1 MMESARIVNVRTID
15 PDPSI
20 VRAVG
25 RHHSFETALAD
36 IIDNCIDAEAG
47 NVLVR
52 FLQRDGL
59 VLGLQV
65 IDDGN
70 GMDAN
75 AMDQAMTFAKRR
87 EYNEGD
93 LGHFGIGLKA
103 ASLSQADRLSV
114 YSRRFGA
121 VAAGRSI
128 SSSDPTAVADLD
140 GDDVAG
146 ILADLR
152 VDFTMYNGTVVEWG
166 EPRSFISSPDQ
177 MEQARWLDARIE
189 SVRSHLGIVF
199 HRLLAAARV
208 SITVDVFDVSLGEGS
223 APRTVN
229 PIDPFGYSRLP
240 NDAFPQELR
249 IAIDGGDS
257 AGTLHVW
264 PASQS
269 GKPGFRLGGKPG
281 ALFQGF
287 YFYRN
292 DRLLQFGG
300 WNTLVNGR
308 PELEYARISID
319 IDEAVA
325 AHITINPEKAGLEL
339 DSDLK
344 QSLRAAVFG
353 PTSSAFG
360 DFLDSVE
367 SSRRESRRYTKRPVK
382 VARPDRGFDSE
393 MLDAFEASVD
403 MESGAPV
410 HIRWQV
416 MTSEAPFSIDL
427 ERRTIWLNEQFR
439 SLIVGSAGTVA
450 NQAHDAPLVKTL
462 LVIVF
467 SKYFQGEYLGS
478 TEKTE
483 IAAWEQLLT
492 AALRDEISQQ
502 TARGSASV
510 RRRNEEDDID

>member
-1 MMESARIVNVRTID
+1 MAEAARIVKVRNVD

-20 VRAVG
+20 ARAVG
-25 RHHSFETALAD
+25 RHHTFETALAD
-36 IIDNCIDAEAG
+36 LIDNSIDADAR

-52 FLQRDGL
+52 FLQRDGF
-59 VLGLQV
+59 VVGLQM
-65 IDDGN
+65 IDDGK
-70 GMDAN
+70 GMDAD
-75 AMDQAMTFAKRR
+75 AIDLAMTFAKRR
-87 EYNEGD
+87 EYDDDD

-121 VAAGRSI
+121 IAAGRSI
-128 SSSDPTAVADLD
+128 RSSDPTAVADLD

-152 VDFTMYNGTVVEWG
+152 VDFTMDNGTVVEWG
-166 EPRSFISSPDQ
+166 EPRSFISSPDP
-177 MEQARWLDARIE
+177 MEQARWLDSRIE

-199 HRLLAAARV
+199 HRLLTAARV
-208 SITVDVFDVSLGEGS
+208 SIMVDVFDVSFGEAS
-223 APRTVN
+223 VPRAVTA
-229 PIDPFGYSRLP
+229 IDPFGYAGLP
-240 NDAFPQELR
+240 NDEFPEELR

-257 AGTLHVW
+257 TGTLHVW

-287 YFYRN
+287 FFYRN
-292 DRLLQFGG
+292 DRLLQVGG
-300 WNTLVNGR
+300 WNTLVSGR
-308 PELEYARISID
+308 PELEYARVSID
-319 IDEAVA
+319 MDETLAS
-325 AHITINPEKAGLEL
+325 HIMINPEKAGLEL

-353 PTSSAFG
+353 PTNSVFS
-360 DFLDSVE
+360 DFLQAAE
-367 SSRRESRRYTKRPVK
+367 SSRRESRRYTKRPVTM
-382 VARPDRGFDSE
+382 ARPDRGFDGE
-393 MLDAFEASVD
+393 MLDAFEASVNL
-403 MESGAPV
+403 ESGAPV

-416 MTSEAPFSIDL
+416 MTSEAPFLIDL

-439 SLIVGSAGTVA
+439 SVIVGSAGAGA

-462 LVIVF
+462 LIIVF

-478 TEKTE
+478 KEKTE

-502 TARGSASV
+502 ALSARATV
-510 RRRNEEDDID
+510 PRENEGDDND

>member
-1 MMESARIVNVRTID
+1 MVEVARVVNVRTVA

-20 VRAVG
+20 ARAVG
-25 RHHSFETALAD
+25 RHHTFETALAD
-36 IIDNCIDAEAG
+36 LIDNSIDADAR

-59 VLGLQV
+59 VVGLRL
-65 IDDGN
+65 IDDGK
-70 GMDAN
+70 GMDAH
-75 AMDQAMTFAKRR
+75 AIDLAMTFAKRR
-87 EYNEGD
+87 EYDDGD

-128 SSSDPTAVADLD
+128 RSSDPTAVADLD
-140 GDDVAG
+140 GDDVAS
-146 ILADLR
+146 ILGDLR
-152 VDFTMYNGTVVEWG
+152 VDFTMDNGTVVEWG
-166 EPRSFISSPDQ
+166 EPRSFISSPDLV
-177 MEQARWLDARIE
+177 EQAQWLDARIE

-208 SITVDVFDVSLGEGS
+208 SIAVDVFDVSLSEAS
-223 APRTVN
+223 APRAVT
-229 PIDPFGYSRLP
+229 PIDPFGYSGLP
-240 NDAFPQELR
+240 NDAYPQELR

-257 AGTLHVW
+257 AGVLHLW
-264 PASQS
+264 PAAQS

-281 ALFQGF
+281 ALFQGL

-292 DRLLQFGG
+292 DRLLQVGG

-308 PELEYARISID
+308 PELEYARIAID
-319 IDEAVA
+319 IDGTLA

-344 QSLRAAVFG
+344 QSLRGAVFG
-353 PTSSAFG
+353 PSNSSFG
-360 DFLDSVE
+360 DFLE
-367 SSRRESRRYTKRPVK
+367 SAEGARREARRYTKRPVTM
-382 VARPDRGFDSE
+382 VRPDRGFDGE
-393 MLDAFEASVD
+393 MLDAFEASV
-403 MESGAPV
+403 ELAGGAPV
-410 HIRWQV
+410 DVRWQV
-416 MTSEAPFSIDL
+416 MTSEAPFAIDL
-427 ERRTIWLNEQFR
+427 DRRTIWLNEQYR
-439 SLIVGSAGTVA
+439 SVIVGPGGTGA

-462 LVIVF
+462 LMIVF
-467 SKYFQGEYLGS
+467 SAYFEGEYLGS
-478 TEKTE
+478 KEKTE

-502 TARGSASV
+502 TLLARDAATRERGG
-510 RRRNEEDDID
+510 RH